1 MSPVERMRKE
11 IVEKV
16 LPALPYDVELYWVA
30 APVMKLPVVTWRR
43 NGGITTNLMEGAV
56 ERATVD
62 FTVWTKEPA
71 ADEDTSRDAYRRSEE
86 IRNAIL
92 GRLYEVGLLLGWPDP
107 PVDDYDFDAQGEGVV
122 RSPDGV
128 EGNDLQDVSF
138 LDPNAG
144 GVYSS
149 TTTIELVS

>member
-1 MSPVERMRKE
+1 MSPVERMRAE
-11 IVEKV
+11 MVRA
-16 LPALPYDVELYWVA
+16 LAALPGQIELYWVA
-30 APVMKLPVVTWRR
+30 APVRALPVVTWRR
-43 NGGITTNLMEGAV
+43 NGGSTASVMEGGV

-62 FTVWTKEPA
+62 FTVWTAPEP
-71 ADEDTSRDAYRRSEE
+71 EGDAYARSEE
-86 IRNAIL
+86 IRYAMVDGL
-92 GRLYEVGLLLGWPDP
+92 FAAGLLVRWPDP

-128 EGNDLQDVSF
+128 EGNDLQDLSF

-149 TTTIELVS
+149 TTTIELKS